1 MIVKNNLSVNNLKK
15 NISNESKKA
24 GGETNFGDI
33 LKDVVME
40 ANTLKKESDAITNDF
55 LVGKTDNLH
64 EVMISAQ
71 KAEVAIS
78 FVTEVRNRIMEGYQ
92 TFASMQV

>member
-1 MIVKNNLSVNNLKK
+1 MIIKNNLNVNSLKK
-15 NISNESKKA
+15 GIVSEGKKT

-40 ANTLKKESDAITNDF
+40 ANTLKKESDAVTNDF

>member
-1 MIVKNNLSVNNLKK
+1 MIVKNNFNINTLKK
-15 NISNESKKA
+15 ELSAEGKKA
-24 GGETNFGDI
+24 GGKTNFGDI
-33 LKDVVME
+33 LKDAVME